1 MSLSKLNC
9 EQEYYCNNYSNN
21 DLFNQM
27 NYILKELK

>member
-1 MSLSKLNC
+1 MSLSKLNW
-9 EQEYYCNNYSNN
+9 EQEYYYNNYSNN